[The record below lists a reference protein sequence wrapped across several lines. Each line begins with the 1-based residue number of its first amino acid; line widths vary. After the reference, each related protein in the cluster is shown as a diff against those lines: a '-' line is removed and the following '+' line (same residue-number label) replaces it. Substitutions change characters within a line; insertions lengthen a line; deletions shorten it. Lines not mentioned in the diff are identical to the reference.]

1 MKSILVLVLGA
12 VLITFTADVLAG
24 ETEYFAKDNE
34 PLYGT
39 WINMDY
45 DTRPPQKLVY
55 NPDGTAWSSMLAK
68 SKKPEWRIKY
78 LIIGKWKDSNGN
90 IMYKSHWVG
99 DWGEEAFQLS
109 RISNSG
115 NTLEYMF
122 SHDDYPKEI
131 NPEDFFYR
139 KYTRK

>member
-1 MKSILVLVLGA
+1 MKSLLFLILSISLAAFAIVA
-12 VLITFTADVLAG
+12 LAG

-34 PLYGT
+34 QLYGT

-55 NPDGTAWSSMLAK
+55 NPDGTAWSSMIAN
-68 SKKPEWRIKY
+68 SKKPMWRIKY
-78 LIIGKWKDSNGN
+78 LITGKWEDSKGN

-122 SHDDYPKEI
+122 SNDDYPKEI
-131 NPEDFFYR
+131 VPEDFFYR